1 MPNNKASRLLG
12 LNNTQRRIYN
22 ITGEEANKGNTLTTK
37 AKKIFGFARRTSGG
51 KHRKSHRKTSHHN
64 KRRTTRKNRRN

>member
-12 LNNTQRRIYN
+12 LNNTQRKREN
-22 ITGEEANKGNTLTTK
+22 SRQKASKFFGQNLPNTSNKVLSK
-37 AKKIFGFARRTSGG
+37 LGFSGG
-51 KHRKSHRKTSHHN
+51 KHRKSHRKTSRHN